1 MKHTDLMMRLSTKAS
16 HGPCL
21 PPNLMSSLQTI
32 QGKMN
37 KLNDTMKESESVSC
51 SVTSDS
57 LRPHGLQPARFL
69 CPWDSPSKNT
79 GVGCHFLLQG
89 IFLTQRLNL
98 GYLCL
103 LHWQADSLSPY
114 HLGSPIFPHGRQPT
128 RLLCPWD
135 SPGKNTGVGSLSLLQ
150 GIFPTQG
157 PNLALLCGR
166 QILYRLS
173 HQFLWLLNFVS

>member
-1 MKHTDLMMRLSTKAS
+1 MFPCLWMAWNMKHTDLMMRLSTKAS

-69 CPWDSPSKNT
+69 CPWN
-79 GVGCHFLLQG
+79 
-89 IFLTQRLNL
+89 
-98 GYLCL
+98 
-103 LHWQADSLSPY
+103 
-114 HLGSPIFPHGRQPT
+114 
-128 RLLCPWD
+128 
-135 SPGKNTGVGSLSLLQ
+135 SPGKNTRLRCHALLQ
-150 GIFPTQG
+150 GIFPTQRSNPG
-157 PNLALLCGR
+157 LLYCR
-166 QILYRLS
+166 QIFYHLS
-173 HQFLWLLNFVS
+173 HHLNAAGDTFFRTNGPCTTTSQRHRKETGPVGGGPGAVWRQYCFRP